1 MSAPWCFTGYSLVY
15 FFGVAKGS
23 VVSIKARAGRTKS
36 LNALINKDTSILG
49 DIFDQAAKLKHIET
63 LVLQNLPE
71 DSREHY
77 RVGNYQQGRLV
88 LLTSSAIHLTRF
100 RYLKPQLLADLRVSL
115 PDLATIELKI
125 RPHPPEPKPE
135 KKGRPI
141 SNSTRKKLREL
152 AEEVDNPKLKDALL
166 RAGVPQETKNQ
177 H

>member
-1 MSAPWCFTGYSLVY
+1 M
-15 FFGVAKGS
+15 
-23 VVSIKARAGRTKS
+23 VSIKARAGRTKS

-71 DSREHY
+71 DSREYY

-100 RYLKPQLLADLRVSL
+100 RYLKPQLLADLSGSL
-115 PDLATIELKI
+115 PHLSSIELKI
-125 RPHPPEPKPE
+125 RPQPPEPKPE
-135 KKGRPI
+135 KKGRPM
-141 SNSTRKKLREL
+141 SSRTREKLRKL
-152 AEEVDNPKLKDALL
+152 AEEVDNPKLKEALL
-166 RAGVPQETKNQ
+166 RAGLPPEAKNQ